1 MTPSAQ
7 RRALGQWCALMGV
20 AYLLPVLFIALS
32 AAGPAPLAVSPR
44 AMSAFYYGH
53 FITLTAVGLVGLA
66 ARGAKDQV
74 FHGGPFIDFAV
85 TLTLFM
91 LAASVSPWLA
101 GPALLG
107 MGLRLM
113 SGAPFFDPP
122 EKLSNE

>member
-1 MTPSAQ
+1 
-7 RRALGQWCALMGV
+7 MGV

-32 AAGPAPLAVSPR
+32 AAGPAPLALSAR

-53 FITLTAVGLVGLA
+53 FITLTVAGLVGLA

-85 TLTLFM
+85 AVTAFM

-101 GPALLG
+101 GPALLAA
-107 MGLRLM
+107 GLRLM
-113 SGAPFFDPP
+113 SGAPLFNPP
-122 EKLSNE
+122 ESA